1 MHSFETLIYEVDGP
15 LVTVTI
21 NRPKV
26 LNALSAQVLDELHAA
41 IGHIGQ
47 DKSLRAVILTGAGE
61 KAFVAGADISAMAHM
76 TPEQALKMAE
86 RGHAVLHAL
95 ESLPQPVIGAINGF
109 ALGGGT
115 ELALAC
121 DVLYASTNARFGQPE
136 VNIGVMP
143 GFGGTQRLPRRIN
156 PGLAAELIFAGDPID
171 AETALRLGLVNA
183 VVPQAELLEKART
196 LGRKIATRAPRA
208 VALAKQALRA
218 AREQPFLKGCRE
230 EQELFAELFKTRDQK
245 EGMAAFLG
253 KRPPSYTGE

>member
-1 MHSFETLIYEVDGP
+1 
-15 LVTVTI
+15 
-21 NRPKV
+21 
-26 LNALSAQVLDELHAA
+26 
-41 IGHIGQ
+41 
-47 DKSLRAVILTGAGE
+47 
-61 KAFVAGADISAMAHM
+61 
-76 TPEQALKMAE
+76 
-86 RGHAVLHAL
+86 
-95 ESLPQPVIGAINGF
+95 
-109 ALGGGT
+109 
-115 ELALAC
+115 
-121 DVLYASTNARFGQPE
+121 
-136 VNIGVMP
+136 MP
-143 GFGGTQRLPRRIN
+143 GFGGTQRLPRRLN